1 MREGESEVGFV
12 DVLSGRELHRLGA
25 AWLGTDVE
33 TATALAACRAEHSR
47 GRVASAE
54 SARDAGVGQN
64 RGRGRRFRT
73 RRDAWR
79 RRRAGGVQRRRRQ
92 GTQGGGDDGEGRL
105 IINSKFQSSVC
116 KFSFSPCS
124 RGQTKTFEYKSCS
137 KLQILQLSFHSQI
150 HLKLNLKDKI

>member
-1 MREGESEVGFV
+1 MREVGFGALGSEGARGGESEVAFV
-12 DVLSGRELHRLGA
+12 DVLSGGELHRLGA
-25 AWLGTDVE
+25 VWLGADVE
-33 TATALAACRAEHSR
+33 TALAACRAEHSQ

-54 SARDAGVGQN
+54 GARDAGVGQN

-105 IINSKFQSSVC
+105 VINSKFQSSVC
-116 KFSFSPCS
+116 KFNFSPCS
-124 RGQTKTFEYKSCS
+124 
-137 KLQILQLSFHSQI
+137 
-150 HLKLNLKDKI
+150 